1 MSDILFSKRLD
12 DSIQI
17 QQQYKRLDDSI
28 QIQQQYK
35 RLDDSIQIQQQYKRK
50 VRANIKLFEKPKQ

>member
-1 MSDILFSKRLD
+1 MSDILISKRLD

>member
-1 MSDILFSKRLD
+1 MSDILFS
-12 DSIQI
+12 
-17 QQQYKRLDDSI
+17 KRLDDSI